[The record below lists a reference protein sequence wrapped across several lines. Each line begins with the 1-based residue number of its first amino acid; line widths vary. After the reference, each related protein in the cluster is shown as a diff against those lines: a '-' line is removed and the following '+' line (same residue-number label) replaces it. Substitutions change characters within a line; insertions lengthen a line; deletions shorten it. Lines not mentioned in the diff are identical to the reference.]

1 MFIRPDWKN
10 AGAYLAIEK
19 APLVQ
24 IAWEFLRRN
33 PAYHA
38 AWSKYAQHVRELA
51 AGDVKVA
58 RYAELVLTANPSSEM
73 FDAIGD
79 HDELNALEGK
89 LHLTLLVATIA
100 IGDHDELNALE
111 GRLDFEF
118 GVFADVPGM
127 HRQKAPLYLQYG
139 RAWGLDR
146 IAHPMQSYSFMEPR
160 FVRVGTTVTSL
171 EGHGPKELMAPIDTA
186 RLFDPK
192 WLTLQIDL
200 SLPLEVIESSVLE
213 FIKRQRANRIKRGS
227 IEPVKSRALAK
238 ARYAEYLRILD
249 GAAAGFSVT
258 EIGETLFP
266 HAENAAPDRPRD
278 KRFRAALSKAIR
290 LQTDGYRTLPLLQKT
305 TVRKKI

>member
-73 FDAIGD
+73 FD
-79 HDELNALEGK
+79 
-89 LHLTLLVATIA
+89 A